1 MAERPAMSLILDC
14 ETWLMDLIERVE
26 LGHITWFMPVEAE
39 ILWSSSGPNK
49 RMGLKPATF
58 RHNDG
63 ERLDM

>member
-1 MAERPAMSLILDC
+1 MAERPAISLILDC

-39 ILWSSSGPNK
+39 ILSNRSRPIK
-49 RMGLKPATF
+49 EMRLKPTTF
-58 RHNDG
+58 RHNNG